1 MPGKRHLT
9 SAQVLGA
16 RKRYADG
23 GVSQADLA
31 RRFNV
36 SHAAMGYLL
45 RGESYKDVGGP
56 VGTRGQPSAKWDVS
70 EARRLR
76 AKGWTYD
83 ELGERY
89 GVSFVRVWPVLNRSG
104 RDETC

>member
-9 SAQVLGA
+9 PAQVLAVRKQYAAGSVTQSELA
-16 RKRYADG
+16 RCY
-23 GVSQADLA
+23 GVSH
-31 RRFNV
+31 
-36 SHAAMGYLL
+36 SAMGYLL

-56 VGTRGQPSAKWDVS
+56 VGTRGQPTPKWDVS

-89 GVSFVRVWPVLNRSG
+89 DVSHVRVWQVLNRQ
-104 RDETC
+104 RLRR